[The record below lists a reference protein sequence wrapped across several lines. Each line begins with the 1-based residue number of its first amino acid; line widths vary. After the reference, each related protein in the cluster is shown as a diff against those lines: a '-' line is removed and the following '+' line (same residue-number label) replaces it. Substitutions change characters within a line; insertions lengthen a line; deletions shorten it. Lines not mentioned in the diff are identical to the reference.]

1 MERLSND
8 LHESQIA
15 LYEPRSHAIYLWITT
30 QGWRPRSFKKG
41 IFGGHNP
48 TSVTRLLPCSKRH
61 ASRETNK
68 LSMHPNYKAVA
79 SSTAPSRNVIRRK
92 TKVVLILT
100 PVNRLQ
106 RHAANLIAMFWIVL
120 RCTAN
125 TVDRLHIHTLCN
137 ALMLCAG
144 VTNIR

>member
-15 LYEPRSHAIYLWITT
+15 LYEPRSHAISLWITT

-92 TKVVLILT
+92 TKVVLT
-100 PVNRLQ
+100 VTGGGRDVGVDANRNMYTLLRSTYRQ
-106 RHAANLIAMFWIVL
+106 VL
-120 RCTAN
+120 
-125 TVDRLHIHTLCN
+125 
-137 ALMLCAG
+137 
-144 VTNIR
+144 